1 MAGHSKWANIKH
13 RKGAQD
19 AKRGKVF
26 SKIAKEIMIVARD
39 GGGNVDDNPTLRT
52 LIQKARGVNMPAD
65 NIDRAIKKGTG
76 EAGDGVIYEELTYEG
91 YGPAGVGLIVKVLTD
106 NKNRSASEVR
116 HAFTKAGYN
125 MANSGAVSHA
135 FQRKGLI
142 VIDNSVVEEDQLF
155 ELAIEAGADDIE
167 QEDGSFSVTTDP
179 AAFMEVVG
187 ALNNAEIPLQSSELS
202 LLPDNYIPVS
212 DQKDAEQLLGFI
224 EKLEDLDDVQD
235 VYNNA
240 DIDADVLEKLAGE
253 G

>member
-1 MAGHSKWANIKH
+1 
-13 RKGAQD
+13 
-19 AKRGKVF
+19 
-26 SKIAKEIMIVARD
+26 
-39 GGGNVDDNPTLRT
+39 
-52 LIQKARGVNMPAD
+52 MPAD

-167 QEDGSFSVTTDP
+167 QEDGASR
-179 AAFMEVVG
+179 
-187 ALNNAEIPLQSSELS
+187 
-202 LLPDNYIPVS
+202 
-212 DQKDAEQLLGFI
+212 
-224 EKLEDLDDVQD
+224 
-235 VYNNA
+235 
-240 DIDADVLEKLAGE
+240 
-253 G
+253 